1 MSNFDVPAA
10 CTDYNQL
17 LADPEIDAV
26 SIVTMWD
33 QHTEPALA
41 ALAAGKHVFLEKPMA
56 STAEDCQAIVDAAA
70 RGVEVTMLFSR
81 KANIGDDINW
91 RALHGI
97 CRRAPVQVVITDKM
111 IHSKLVLVDGR
122 QVIAGSANFSVFSM
136 RKAIEL
142 DVVIRGLPGF
152 LESVQ
157 AESRRRIAESHPVD
171 SPGGLKPYNR
181 LLAGMQQLHQWLT

>member
-1 MSNFDVPAA
+1 MIEALDG
-10 CTDYNQL
+10 
-17 LADPEIDAV
+17 ADESGYI
-26 SIVTMWD
+26 
-33 QHTEPALA
+33 E
-41 ALAAGKHVFLEKPMA
+41 MA
-56 STAEDCQAIVDAAA
+56 YIGDPDISQAIVNAAA

-81 KANIGDDINW
+81 EANIGDDINW
-91 RALHGI
+91 RALHVI
-97 CRRAPVQVVITDKM
+97 CRRAPVQEVITDKM
-111 IHSKLVLVDGR
+111 IHSKLVLVDGC

-142 DVVIRGLPGF
+142 DVVVGGLPGF
-152 LESVQ
+152 LESVR